1 MKSKTKKRLIAFM
14 LCMVLVLSS
23 AISAFAD
30 DLDTQAQDQTTTMA
44 DEPVATSMDDSTDEQ
59 QPVAEAEENQEQ
71 AVETQEE
78 QQTEENVSEE
88 PTTEDSSAVAE
99 QEAIEK
105 ESDVF
110 IQTTVNGT
118 TITMSGP
125 HSSFPEGTTYE
136 ISASELNE
144 DETKDVEIALKKK
157 EDENDIKIATYKA
170 YDIKLLV
177 DGVESQP
184 TGDVN
189 VKFEG
194 GEVTEN
200 ITDSEK
206 VDVYHVDEHNQ
217 VANTVT
223 ETATTET
230 VTMTTNHFST
240 YVITTT
246 TDAGVKITVQHYL
259 QNPKKQLYRDST
271 VHLAKGQKIEDLSSL
286 MNYKA
291 EKVVKINTDDSEGAE
306 LRGNEVI
313 TEKQTYRV
321 YYSATTGN
329 SNESVQMF
337 DYQVKGDN
345 NVSINDANNYS
356 SSSSDTTRFA
366 SGLANKQY
374 SGNGYN
380 TTINVNGSTV
390 YINTWD
396 QKSGDDK
403 KVNQLNGKAFG
414 DGNAATGIIK
424 GVNFNTGALI
434 MGKNSSNEQMYEPGF
449 FTNDPKPGK
458 QILSGYKLNFNRNG
472 DTYTLTGVNKPDGS
486 SALSGYDSNTGS
498 NFFPLDSIRDL
509 HKDKANDPEHHN
521 CFFGMRYDIE
531 FTIGDYL
538 GDLNY
543 SFTGDDDLWAILD
556 AKKDGG
562 QVVIDLG
569 GIHSALDKKV
579 DLWEI
584 LLNKKD
590 YKEKDKLE
598 YADRD
603 KKHTLTILY
612 MERGAYESNC
622 KMNFTLPNSRIVTPS
637 TIPTADLNLKKVNTS
652 EKGIANT
659 TFKLVNDTDLTEV
672 KTATSDTDGNIT
684 FEELREGTYT
694 LSEESVPEPY
704 VKETSTWK
712 VKVTKSEGTTLTAV
726 LYDTTGETA
735 KEKNT
740 DGTYHIVNLTQGEH
754 TQQLMEYNK
763 TAHVTDWDNRTY
775 DIDITASSK
784 MTSQTT
790 HETGGEANVMLVLDT
805 SGSMG
810 EALPSQVEYK
820 FFGKNTPQT
829 REKMS
834 TYSDYCL
841 KINDEYFDINYRG
854 FFLSGNWYVNN
865 QKLSTY
871 PSDYEI
877 YTKIYTKTTRMDALK
892 AAANQFIDNTAEKS
906 PNSKIG
912 ISVFSSENYGCNGT
926 SKELL
931 QAGTNKDTLKSFI
944 NDLSANGGTKPA
956 IGLNDAY
963 NKLKAAKDSGDALPQ
978 YVILFTDGAPT
989 GNNLDSSWD
998 SNAKTASETTAKNL
1012 REMGVT
1018 VYTIGFALD
1027 NRAQTYLAGDPNNS
1041 KDYPGIAS
1049 PGCAKTADTAD
1060 SLLDIFN
1067 KISETITNSL
1077 EIHNATIVDAIDSRF
1092 VILDDNGKQ
1101 ITPEYLKDKPDNQV
1115 TLKNG
1120 GTVYYENGIQYIK
1133 WTNQTIPK
1141 HSENKPWKQT
1151 IHIQAQTDYI
1161 GGNNVPTNISPNSK
1175 INTKEFG
1182 DTPLPQPK
1190 VNVKAKLTLKDKEI
1204 TIYKGDDVPTAD
1216 TVLADMVQNYTK
1228 NTTSY
1233 DISTENFTV
1242 QWYSS
1247 EQLEENKKIDTAVI
1261 GTKVENDTTYYLTV
1275 TYNAGAP
1282 SPESNTNTTI
1292 TNADGLSEP
1301 KYAGNETTYQVVAA
1315 GDQNRGYG
1323 IYTIHVISGTIKI
1336 TKNLTD
1342 PAKEDQT
1349 FNFEVKCGDTVIT
1362 VPITVKKGSDTATI
1376 TDTNVLKTLT
1386 TLPRGTY
1393 TVTEKDDINTGY
1405 ILNGSAVNENTN
1417 CENSSENNSVT
1428 FVLGNSKDKKENVIK
1443 DYTYA
1448 ASSGGTLGDVA
1459 FTNEKVIKNWD
1470 IVKVSTSSKDVKL
1483 QGAEFT
1489 LTDSN
1494 NTTYTGTSGSD
1505 GKITWKGANSKLV
1518 TVLPSGTY
1526 TFKETKAPVG
1536 YAVNP
1541 ETWII
1546 KISSTNGYL
1555 KSITKTDGTEIT
1567 GTETNSIVHYYFED
1581 EAVYALPSAG
1591 GTGIYLYMIGGMFL
1605 MFAAVWIL
1613 YKNKCKEV
1621 LEK

>member
-105 ESDVF
+105 ESDVS

-217 VANTVT
+217 IANTVT

-246 TDAGVKITVQHYL
+246 TDAGVEITVQHYL
-259 QNPKKQLYRDST
+259 QNPKEQLYRDST

-291 EKVVKINTDDSEGAE
+291 EKVVKINTDDSEGDE

-366 SGLANKQY
+366 SGLANNQY
-374 SGNGYN
+374 SRNGYN

-396 QKSGDDK
+396 QKSGGGE
-403 KVNQLNGKAFG
+403 VNHVNGKVFG
-414 DGNAATGIIK
+414 NGNAATGIIK
-424 GVNFNTGALI
+424 GVNFDTGALI
-434 MGKNSSNEQMYEPGF
+434 MEKNSSNQQMYEPGF
-449 FTNDPKPGK
+449 FTTEQKSGK

-472 DTYTLTGVNKPDGS
+472 DTYTLTGVNKPDGTP
-486 SALSGYDSNTGS
+486 ALSNYDSNKGS
-498 NFFPLDSIRDL
+498 DFFPLDSIRDL
-509 HKDKANDPEHHN
+509 HKDKANNPDWHN

-556 AKKDGG
+556 AKENGG
-562 QVVIDLG
+562 KVVIDLG

-584 LLNKKD
+584 LLNKKGYD
-590 YKEKDKLE
+590 KEDKLKYTNRDE
-598 YADRD
+598 NRD

-637 TIPTADLNLKKVNTS
+637 TIPTADLTLKKVNTS
-652 EKGIANT
+652 EEGIANT
-659 TFKLVNDTDLTEV
+659 TFKLVNDENSEDM
-672 KTATSDTDGNIT
+672 KTATSNTDGNIT

-694 LSEESVPEPY
+694 LSEESVPKPY
-704 VKETSTWK
+704 VRETSTWK
-712 VKVTKSEGTTLTAV
+712 VKVTKSKGTALTAV

-735 KEKNT
+735 KEKNA
-740 DGTYHIVNLTQGEH
+740 DGTYHIVNSTQEEVVLGSAES
-754 TQQLMEYNK
+754 NK
-763 TAHVTDWDNRTY
+763 TVAVKNYNTRTY
-775 DIDITASSK
+775 QIDLTASSK
-784 MTSQTT
+784 ATQAVTT
-790 HETGGEANVMLVLDT
+790 TTPYDIVMVLDT
-805 SGSMG
+805 SGSM
-810 EALPSQVEYK
+810 SDTFYKYTEYTGNLNSK
-820 FFGKNTPQT
+820 ESYYIKTDDKIYQKIKYSDGGWWEDSYWYYKNT
-829 REKMS
+829 
-834 TYSDYCL
+834 
-841 KINDEYFDINYRG
+841 DETEVRVTQETN
-854 FFLSGNWYVNN
+854 
-865 QKLSTY
+865 T
-871 PSDYEI
+871 I
-877 YTKIYTKTTRMDALK
+877 YTRAKDSTTNNKNAALK
-892 AAANQFIDNTAEKS
+892 AAAKAFVENVNTKNPDSRIGIVTFASGSTINNSIGKTMLRVGDSKATIDKWIDDLGADGATNTAAGFKS
-906 PNSKIG
+906 AKEIFDNSSNWEGVRQDQNRKKLI
-912 ISVFSSENYGCNGT
+912 VFLTDGVPTTYSDFNETVAT
-926 SKELL
+926 STVNT
-931 QAGTNKDTLKSFI
+931 ATTLKGAS
-944 NDLSANGGTKPA
+944 
-956 IGLNDAY
+956 Y
-963 NKLKAAKDSGDALPQ
+963 NAEIYSLGIFDAAKYTGSL
-978 YVILFTDGAPT
+978 
-989 GNNLDSSWD
+989 GNNANIKKVSKFMKDVASDDS
-998 SNAKTASETTAKNL
+998 KY
-1012 REMGVT
+1012 M
-1018 VYTIGFALD
+1018 
-1027 NRAQTYLAGDPNNS
+1027 
-1041 KDYPGIAS
+1041 
-1049 PGCAKTADTAD
+1049 TAD
-1060 SLLDIFN
+1060 SVQSLYDIFN
-1067 KISETITNSL
+1067 SIT
-1077 EIHNATIVDAIDSRF
+1077 
-1092 VILDDNGKQ
+1092 DNM
-1101 ITPEYLKDKPDNQV
+1101 
-1115 TLKNG
+1115 
-1120 GTVYYENGIQYIK
+1120 
-1133 WTNQTIPK
+1133 
-1141 HSENKPWKQT
+1141 
-1151 IHIQAQTDYI
+1151 
-1161 GGNNVPTNISPNSK
+1161 PTS
-1175 INTKEFG
+1175 
-1182 DTPLPQPK
+1182 
-1190 VNVKAKLTLKDKEI
+1190 V
-1204 TIYKGDDVPTAD
+1204 
-1216 TVLADMVQNYTK
+1216 
-1228 NTTSY
+1228 
-1233 DISTENFTV
+1233 
-1242 QWYSS
+1242 
-1247 EQLEENKKIDTAVI
+1247 
-1261 GTKVENDTTYYLTV
+1261 
-1275 TYNAGAP
+1275 
-1282 SPESNTNTTI
+1282 
-1292 TNADGLSEP
+1292 
-1301 KYAGNETTYQVVAA
+1301 
-1315 GDQNRGYG
+1315 
-1323 IYTIHVISGTIKI
+1323 
-1336 TKNLTD
+1336 
-1342 PAKEDQT
+1342 
-1349 FNFEVKCGDTVIT
+1349 
-1362 VPITVKKGSDTATI
+1362 TATI
-1376 TDTNVLKTLT
+1376 TDVIDSRFELT
-1386 TLPRGTY
+1386 TGEKDRLKGRGA
-1393 TVTEKDDINTGY
+1393 TVAEKDDGTTTVTWTNTTVKSKTGNTPGWHET
-1405 ILNGSAVNENTN
+1405 IEIKAKDNFIGGNMIPTNGPASGITVGDNTKYFPQSSVNVKLLTPSIGDKEITYYKGDTIESSKFSGELLGTYKMTELDGKTTVTKGIPQLTTEQLAELKNGTTVTVPYSYTNSNTDIEGTFVYEYKN
-1417 CENSSENNSVT
+1417 KKYEAKGTEVDPLKDHPATQVGKDVEEYELTVT
-1428 FVLGNSKDKKENVIK
+1428 FVPKTVVERKELLKDTAVLEPNAEANISGTVVTNASVTG
-1443 DYTYA
+1443 TY
-1448 ASSGGTLGDVA
+1448 
-1459 FTNEKVIKNWD
+1459 KVHVLALWA
-1470 IVKVSTSSKDVKL
+1470 IVKQSTS
-1483 QGAEFT
+1483 T
-1489 LTDSN
+1489 
-1494 NTTYTGTSGSD
+1494 GSD
-1505 GKITWKGANSKLV
+1505 GKHPMLSGAKFELVKDSKVCYTGKSNSDGFVEWYKDGTKVSL
-1518 TVLPSGTY
+1518 SEIEKATY
-1526 TFKETKAPVG
+1526 TLRETSAPAG
-1536 YAVNP
+1536 YAKSEVQW
-1541 ETWII
+1541 TIQITDTSVTI
-1546 KISSTNGYL
+1546 KDANENNITPTPLTNTG
-1555 KSITKTDGTEIT
+1555 KTYDAYTYENT
-1567 GTETNSIVHYYFED
+1567 P
-1581 EAVYALPSAG
+1581 VYALPSTG
-1591 GTGIYLYMIGGMFL
+1591 GTGIYLYMIGGMLL

-1621 LEK
+1621 LGK

>member
-105 ESDVF
+105 ESDVS

-217 VANTVT
+217 IANTVT

-246 TDAGVKITVQHYL
+246 TDAGVEITVQHYL
-259 QNPKKQLYRDST
+259 QNPKEQLYRDST

-291 EKVVKINTDDSEGAE
+291 EKVVKINTDDSEGDE

-366 SGLANKQY
+366 SGLANNQY
-374 SGNGYN
+374 SRNGYN

-396 QKSGDDK
+396 QKSGGGE
-403 KVNQLNGKAFG
+403 VNHVNGKVFG
-414 DGNAATGIIK
+414 NGNAATGIIK
-424 GVNFNTGALI
+424 GVNFDTGALI
-434 MGKNSSNEQMYEPGF
+434 MEKNSSNQQMYEPGF
-449 FTNDPKPGK
+449 FTTEQKSGK

-472 DTYTLTGVNKPDGS
+472 DTYTLTGVNKPDGTP
-486 SALSGYDSNTGS
+486 ALSNYDSNKGS
-498 NFFPLDSIRDL
+498 DFFPLDSIRDL
-509 HKDKANDPEHHN
+509 HKDKANNPDWHN

-556 AKKDGG
+556 AKENGG
-562 QVVIDLG
+562 KVVIDLG

-584 LLNKKD
+584 LLNKKGYD
-590 YKEKDKLE
+590 KEDKLK
-598 YADRD
+598 YTNRD

-637 TIPTADLNLKKVNTS
+637 TIPTADLTLKKVNTS
-652 EKGIANT
+652 EEGIANT
-659 TFKLVNDTDLTEV
+659 TFKLVNDENSEDM
-672 KTATSDTDGNIT
+672 KTATSNTDGNIT

-694 LSEESVPEPY
+694 LSEESVPKPY
-704 VKETSTWK
+704 VRETSTWK
-712 VKVTKSEGTTLTAV
+712 VKVTKSKGTALTAV

-735 KEKNT
+735 KEKNA
-740 DGTYHIVNLTQGEH
+740 DGTYHIVNSTQEEVVLGSAES
-754 TQQLMEYNK
+754 NK
-763 TAHVTDWDNRTY
+763 TVSVKDYNARTY
-775 DIDITASSK
+775 QIDLTASSK
-784 MTSQTT
+784 ATQAVTT
-790 HETGGEANVMLVLDT
+790 TTPYDIVMVLDT
-805 SGSMG
+805 SGSM
-810 EALPSQVEYK
+810 SDTFYKYTEYTGNLNSWESYYIK
-820 FFGKNTPQT
+820 TDDKIYQKIKYSDGGLLEDGYWYYKNT
-829 REKMS
+829 
-834 TYSDYCL
+834 
-841 KINDEYFDINYRG
+841 DETEVRVTQETN
-854 FFLSGNWYVNN
+854 
-865 QKLSTY
+865 T
-871 PSDYEI
+871 I
-877 YTKIYTKTTRMDALK
+877 YTRAKDSTMNNKNAALK
-892 AAANQFIDNTAEKS
+892 AAAKAFVENVNTKNPDS
-906 PNSKIG
+906 RIG
-912 ISVFSSENYGCNGT
+912 IVTFASGSTINNSIGKTMLRVGT
-926 SKELL
+926 SKATIDKWIDDLGAKGATNTA
-931 QAGTNKDTLKSFI
+931 AGFESAKEIFNNSSKWEGVRQDQNRKKLIVFLTDGVPTKSSDFDKTVATSTVNTANTLKGASYNAEIYSLGIF
-944 NDLSANGGTKPA
+944 DAAKHTGSLG
-956 IGLNDAY
+956 NDA
-963 NKLKAAKDSGDALPQ
+963 NIKKVSKFMKDVASD
-978 YVILFTDGAPT
+978 
-989 GNNLDSSWD
+989 DS
-998 SNAKTASETTAKNL
+998 KY
-1012 REMGVT
+1012 M
-1018 VYTIGFALD
+1018 
-1027 NRAQTYLAGDPNNS
+1027 
-1041 KDYPGIAS
+1041 
-1049 PGCAKTADTAD
+1049 TAD
-1060 SLLDIFN
+1060 SVQSLYDIFN
-1067 KISETITNSL
+1067 SITN
-1077 EIHNATIVDAIDSRF
+1077 NM
-1092 VILDDNGKQ
+1092 
-1101 ITPEYLKDKPDNQV
+1101 
-1115 TLKNG
+1115 
-1120 GTVYYENGIQYIK
+1120 
-1133 WTNQTIPK
+1133 
-1141 HSENKPWKQT
+1141 
-1151 IHIQAQTDYI
+1151 
-1161 GGNNVPTNISPNSK
+1161 PTS
-1175 INTKEFG
+1175 
-1182 DTPLPQPK
+1182 
-1190 VNVKAKLTLKDKEI
+1190 V
-1204 TIYKGDDVPTAD
+1204 
-1216 TVLADMVQNYTK
+1216 
-1228 NTTSY
+1228 
-1233 DISTENFTV
+1233 
-1242 QWYSS
+1242 
-1247 EQLEENKKIDTAVI
+1247 
-1261 GTKVENDTTYYLTV
+1261 
-1275 TYNAGAP
+1275 
-1282 SPESNTNTTI
+1282 
-1292 TNADGLSEP
+1292 
-1301 KYAGNETTYQVVAA
+1301 
-1315 GDQNRGYG
+1315 
-1323 IYTIHVISGTIKI
+1323 
-1336 TKNLTD
+1336 
-1342 PAKEDQT
+1342 
-1349 FNFEVKCGDTVIT
+1349 
-1362 VPITVKKGSDTATI
+1362 TATI
-1376 TDTNVLKTLT
+1376 TDVIDSRFELT
-1386 TLPRGTY
+1386 TGEKDRLKDRGA
-1393 TVTEKDDINTGY
+1393 TVAEKDDGTTTVTWTNTTVKSKTGNTPGWHET
-1405 ILNGSAVNENTN
+1405 IEIKAKDNFIGGNMIPTNGPASGITVGDNTKYFPQSSVNVKLLTPSIGDKEITYYKGDTIESSKFSGELLGTYKMTELDGKTTVTKGIPQLTPEQLAELKNGTTVTVPYSYTNSNTDIEGTFVYEYKN
-1417 CENSSENNSVT
+1417 KKYEAKGTEVDPLKDHPATQVGKDVEEYELTVT
-1428 FVLGNSKDKKENVIK
+1428 FVPKTVVERKELLKDTAVLEPNAEANISGTVVTNASVTG
-1443 DYTYA
+1443 TY
-1448 ASSGGTLGDVA
+1448 
-1459 FTNEKVIKNWD
+1459 KVHVLALWA
-1470 IVKVSTSSKDVKL
+1470 IVKQSTS
-1483 QGAEFT
+1483 T
-1489 LTDSN
+1489 
-1494 NTTYTGTSGSD
+1494 GSD
-1505 GKITWKGANSKLV
+1505 GKHPMLSGAKFELVKDSKVCYTGKSNSDGFVEWYKDGTKVSL
-1518 TVLPSGTY
+1518 SEIEKATY
-1526 TFKETKAPVG
+1526 TLRETSAPAG
-1536 YAVNP
+1536 YAKSEVQW
-1541 ETWII
+1541 TIQITDTSVTI
-1546 KISSTNGYL
+1546 KDANENNITPTPLTNTG
-1555 KSITKTDGTEIT
+1555 KTYDAYTYENT
-1567 GTETNSIVHYYFED
+1567 P
-1581 EAVYALPSAG
+1581 VYALPSTG
-1591 GTGIYLYMIGGMFL
+1591 GTGIYLYMIGGMLL

-1621 LEK
+1621 LGK

>member
-105 ESDVF
+105 ESDVS

-246 TDAGVKITVQHYL
+246 TDAGVEITVQHYL

-313 TEKQTYRV
+313 TENQTYRV

-366 SGLANKQY
+366 SGLANNQY

-396 QKSGDDK
+396 QKSGSDK

-434 MGKNSSNEQMYEPGF
+434 MGKNSSNKQMYEPGF
-449 FTNDPKPGK
+449 FTNDPKRGK

-486 SALSGYDSNTGS
+486 SALSGSGYNSNNGS

-509 HKDKANDPEHHN
+509 YKDNANNPPGHN

-556 AKKDGG
+556 AKEDGG

-569 GIHSALDKKV
+569 GIHSALDKEV

-584 LLNKKD
+584 LLNKKGYD
-590 YKEKDKLE
+590 EEDKLKYTDRDE
-598 YADRD
+598 NRD

-637 TIPTADLNLKKVNTS
+637 TIPTADLTLKKVNTS
-652 EKGIANT
+652 DKGIENT
-659 TFKLVNDTDLTEV
+659 TFKLVNDTDESDV
-672 KTATSDTDGNIT
+672 KTATSNAAGDIT
-684 FEELREGTYT
+684 FTELREGNYT

-712 VKVTKSEGTTLTAV
+712 VKVTKSKGTTLTAV

-735 KEKNT
+735 KEKNA
-740 DGTYHIVNLTQGEH
+740 DGTYHIVNSTQEEVVLGSAES
-754 TQQLMEYNK
+754 NK
-763 TAHVTDWDNRTY
+763 TVAVKNYKTRTY
-775 DIDITASSK
+775 QIDLTASSK
-784 MTSQTT
+784 ATQAVTT
-790 HETGGEANVMLVLDT
+790 TTPYDIVMVLDT
-805 SGSMG
+805 SGSM
-810 EALPSQVEYK
+810 SDTFYKYTEYTGNLNSK
-820 FFGKNTPQT
+820 ESYYIKTDDKIYQKIKYSDGGWWEDSYWYYKNT
-829 REKMS
+829 
-834 TYSDYCL
+834 
-841 KINDEYFDINYRG
+841 DETEVRVTQETN
-854 FFLSGNWYVNN
+854 
-865 QKLSTY
+865 T
-871 PSDYEI
+871 I
-877 YTKIYTKTTRMDALK
+877 YTRAKDSTTNNKNAALK
-892 AAANQFIDNTAEKS
+892 AAAKAFVENVNTKNPDSRIGIVTFASGSTINNSIGKTMLRVGDSKATIDKWIDDLGADGATNTAAGFKS
-906 PNSKIG
+906 AKEIFDNSSNWEGVRQDQNRKKLI
-912 ISVFSSENYGCNGT
+912 VFLTDGVPTTYSDFNETVAT
-926 SKELL
+926 STVNT
-931 QAGTNKDTLKSFI
+931 ATTLKGAS
-944 NDLSANGGTKPA
+944 
-956 IGLNDAY
+956 Y
-963 NKLKAAKDSGDALPQ
+963 NAEIYSLGIFDAAKYTGSL
-978 YVILFTDGAPT
+978 
-989 GNNLDSSWD
+989 GNNANIKKVSKFMKDVASDDS
-998 SNAKTASETTAKNL
+998 KY
-1012 REMGVT
+1012 M
-1018 VYTIGFALD
+1018 
-1027 NRAQTYLAGDPNNS
+1027 
-1041 KDYPGIAS
+1041 
-1049 PGCAKTADTAD
+1049 TAD
-1060 SLLDIFN
+1060 SVQSLYDIFN
-1067 KISETITNSL
+1067 SIT
-1077 EIHNATIVDAIDSRF
+1077 
-1092 VILDDNGKQ
+1092 DNM
-1101 ITPEYLKDKPDNQV
+1101 
-1115 TLKNG
+1115 
-1120 GTVYYENGIQYIK
+1120 
-1133 WTNQTIPK
+1133 
-1141 HSENKPWKQT
+1141 
-1151 IHIQAQTDYI
+1151 
-1161 GGNNVPTNISPNSK
+1161 PTS
-1175 INTKEFG
+1175 
-1182 DTPLPQPK
+1182 
-1190 VNVKAKLTLKDKEI
+1190 V
-1204 TIYKGDDVPTAD
+1204 
-1216 TVLADMVQNYTK
+1216 
-1228 NTTSY
+1228 
-1233 DISTENFTV
+1233 
-1242 QWYSS
+1242 
-1247 EQLEENKKIDTAVI
+1247 
-1261 GTKVENDTTYYLTV
+1261 
-1275 TYNAGAP
+1275 
-1282 SPESNTNTTI
+1282 
-1292 TNADGLSEP
+1292 
-1301 KYAGNETTYQVVAA
+1301 
-1315 GDQNRGYG
+1315 
-1323 IYTIHVISGTIKI
+1323 
-1336 TKNLTD
+1336 
-1342 PAKEDQT
+1342 
-1349 FNFEVKCGDTVIT
+1349 
-1362 VPITVKKGSDTATI
+1362 TATI
-1376 TDTNVLKTLT
+1376 TDVIDSRFELT
-1386 TLPRGTY
+1386 TGEKDRLKGRGA
-1393 TVTEKDDINTGY
+1393 TVAEKDDGTTTVTWTNTTIKSKTGNTPGWHET
-1405 ILNGSAVNENTN
+1405 IEIKAKDNFIGGNMIPTNGPASGITVGDNTKYFPQSSVNVKLLTPSIGDKEITYYKGDTIESSKFSGELLGTYKMTELDGKTTVTKGIPQLTTEQLAELKNGTTVTVPYSYTNSNTDIEGTFVYEYKN
-1417 CENSSENNSVT
+1417 KKYEAKGTEVDPLKDHPATQVGKDVEEYELTVT
-1428 FVLGNSKDKKENVIK
+1428 FVPKTVVERKELLKDTAVLEPNAEANISRTVVTNASVTG
-1443 DYTYA
+1443 TY
-1448 ASSGGTLGDVA
+1448 
-1459 FTNEKVIKNWD
+1459 KVHVLALWA
-1470 IVKVSTSSKDVKL
+1470 IVKQSTS
-1483 QGAEFT
+1483 T
-1489 LTDSN
+1489 
-1494 NTTYTGTSGSD
+1494 GSD
-1505 GKITWKGANSKLV
+1505 GKHPMLSGAKFELVKDSKVCYTGKSNSDGFVEWYKDGTKVSL
-1518 TVLPSGTY
+1518 SEIEKATY
-1526 TFKETKAPVG
+1526 TLRETSAPAG
-1536 YAVNP
+1536 YAKSEVQW
-1541 ETWII
+1541 TIQITDTSVTI
-1546 KISSTNGYL
+1546 KDANENNITPTPLTNTG
-1555 KSITKTDGTEIT
+1555 KTYDAYTYENT
-1567 GTETNSIVHYYFED
+1567 P
-1581 EAVYALPSAG
+1581 VYALPSTG
-1591 GTGIYLYMIGGMFL
+1591 GTGIYLYMIGGMLL

-1621 LEK
+1621 LGK